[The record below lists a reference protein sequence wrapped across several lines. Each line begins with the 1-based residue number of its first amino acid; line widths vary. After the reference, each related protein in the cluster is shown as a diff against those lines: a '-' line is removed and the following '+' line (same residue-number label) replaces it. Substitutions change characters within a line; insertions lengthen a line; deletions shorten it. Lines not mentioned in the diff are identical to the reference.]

1 MAPDRPVSLSKQSSG
16 VSVMTSIAGL
26 LGRFCVYAACTIL
39 SVSVILSLAA
49 EASEPEDQDLMS
61 MNIEDLMTMEV
72 TSVSKQAE
80 KMIGASA
87 AIFVITAKD
96 IRRSG
101 AHNIP
106 EALRMVPGMQVSR
119 MDNNNYA
126 VSARGFNDIFSNKI
140 LVLIDGRS
148 VYTPSFSGVF
158 WSTQDLVLA
167 DIDRI
172 EVIRGPGATLWGAN
186 AVGGVIN
193 VITKN
198 TAETR
203 GSLVEVSVGTKT
215 ERSVSLRHGV
225 EVNPNLHFR
234 AHLKYRTQDAST
246 TVPGALDESEHVR
259 GGIRLDW
266 IRDTEN
272 SVSLQA
278 DLFSGEIG
286 NGNPMPELVPPY
298 NSLASHIDQQN
309 GGHILVRWD
318 HQDESGSNMSLQA
331 YYDVDDRI
339 SYGQGIENKT
349 LDVEFQHDFAFSDV
363 VRATWGLGYR
373 TIEDAYF
380 DSHTVFLYP
389 LTRSVALMS
398 GFVQGEFSLLED
410 RAKVTVG
417 SKFEDNDFTGLEVQP
432 SIRVSYLKD
441 DLAIWGSIARAV
453 RTPSRM
459 EHGFAISI
467 ASIPPFTPG
476 NPGALPILMQ
486 IQGNENLDTEELT
499 AFEAGVRKAVMD
511 NLWIDATAYYDK
523 YAGIVSTAAGAPVF
537 NPGPPIPH
545 LILPLTLGNNRDID
559 VNGFELAGTWR
570 AADAATLKFAYTHTE
585 TSAKTGSS
593 AKYQGPT
600 NQASARASFDVT
612 DKLELD
618 VWGRWVD
625 EISSLGVDAYGDLDI
640 RLGYQISEGV
650 ELSVTGKNLT
660 DDERWETAPNES
672 GFVNTPAE
680 RSISL
685 TLRLTFGS

>member
-1 MAPDRPVSLSKQSSG
+1 MSQNHPVSLSGKSSSI
-16 VSVMTSIAGL
+16 SVVVAMTRL
-26 LGRFCVYAACTIL
+26 LGRLCLYAVFTIL
-39 SVSVILSLAA
+39 SVAIIMSLAA
-49 EASEPEDQDLMS
+49 EASEPEAEDLMS

-87 AIFVITAKD
+87 AIFVITAED

-126 VSARGFNDIFSNKI
+126 VSARGFNDIFSNKL

-186 AVGGVIN
+186 AVGGVVN
-193 VITKN
+193 VITRN
-198 TAETR
+198 AAETR
-203 GSLVEVSVGTKT
+203 GSLAEVSVGSKT
-215 ERSVSLRHGV
+215 ERIVSLRHGV
-225 EVNPNLHFR
+225 EVKPNLHFR
-234 AHLKYRTQDAST
+234 THFKYRTQDAST
-246 TVPGALDESEHVR
+246 AVPGAMDESEHVR

-278 DLFSGEIG
+278 DLYSGEIG
-286 NGNPMPELVPPY
+286 NVHPVPEVVPPY
-298 NSLASHIDQQN
+298 NALMGNIDEQG

-331 YYDVDDRI
+331 YYDVDDRT

-349 LDVEFQHDFAFSDV
+349 FDVEFQHDFAFMDV

-373 TIEDAYF
+373 TIEDTYV
-380 DSHTVFLYP
+380 DSPTLFLDP
-389 LTRSVALMS
+389 LTRSADLIS
-398 GFVQGEFSLLED
+398 GFVQGELSLLED

-417 SKFEDNDFTGLEVQP
+417 SKFEDNDFTGFEVQP
-432 SIRVSYLKD
+432 NIRVSYLKD
-441 DLAIWGSIARAV
+441 DLAIWGSVARAV

-459 EHGFAISI
+459 EHGFAVSI
-467 ASIPPFTPG
+467 ATIPPFTPG

-486 IQGNENLDTEELT
+486 IQGNENLAAEELT
-499 AFEAGVRKAVMD
+499 AFEAGVRKALTD
-511 NLWIDATAYYDK
+511 NLWIDATAYHDRYD
-523 YAGIVSTAAGAPVF
+523 GIVSTIAGTPAF
-537 NPGPPIPH
+537 NPGPPVPH
-545 LILPLTLGNNRDID
+545 LIFPLTLGNNRDID
-559 VNGFELAGTWR
+559 VNGFELASTWR
-570 AADAATLKFAYTHTE
+570 AAEATTLKFAYTHTE

-593 AKYQGPT
+593 EKYQGPT
-600 NQASARASFDVT
+600 NQASVRASFDVT
-612 DKLELD
+612 DRIDLD
-618 VWGRWVD
+618 IWGRWVD
-625 EISSLGVDAYGDLDI
+625 EISSLDVDAYGDLDI
-640 RLGYQISEGV
+640 RLGYRVSDRA
-650 ELSVTGKNLT
+650 ELSLTGKNLI

-680 RSISL
+680 RTIFL
-685 TLRLTFGS
+685 TLRLAIGS